1 MSLCFQEKKKK
12 LKGEVNVFL
21 PLPLSLFQMPSK
33 TKKFKDFHVWG
44 RFRQKEER
52 EI

>member
-1 MSLCFQEKKKK
+1 MLSENKTKQK
-12 LKGEVNVFL
+12 LKGEVNDFL
-21 PLPLSLFQMPSK
+21 PPTLSLFQMPYK